1 MKLGTK
7 IVSAVAGVALVA
19 GAGLAATTPANAT
32 HGKGL
37 PKTTGKTIIDFKPE
51 IAAALVGAGIG
62 IKATAPAEF
71 VTSPKVMLGFPVTG
85 STGDGITHSGAV
97 TFYSAA
103 NPTGVT
109 GENPLITL
117 NDDKTATIT
126 LSVGGNPV
134 PLLVV
139 KHDKVKYTEWKID
152 KSHKKWV
159 VKRTVDLRGAVHLTS
174 SQPIIDLLNGA
185 LGTTA
190 FTADLG
196 LGASNTKVTE
206 VKTCKTNTVK
216 GCKVS

>member
-37 PKTTGKTIIDFKPE
+37 PKTTGKTIIDLKPE

-62 IKATAPAEF
+62 IKATAPATF

-85 STGDGITHSGAV
+85 VEGNGISHSGSV
-97 TFYSAA
+97 TFYSTA
-103 NPTGVT
+103 NPTGIQ
-109 GENPLITL
+109 GDNPLITL

-134 PLLVV
+134 PLLVI
-139 KHDKVKYTEWKID
+139 KHDKLKYSTWKID

-159 VKRTVDLRGAVHLTS
+159 VKRTVDIGGPVHLTS

-185 LGTTA
+185 LGTTV

-196 LGASNTKVTE
+196 LGLASSKINE
-206 VKTCKTNTVK
+206 VKTCKTNTTK